1 MKIAQFQYTDLKG
14 KTSQK
19 QVLVIQEPTDKMS
32 GIDIS
37 ELSTEAQ
44 AIFAAQYAEL
54 FDEFKEKVLLLQK
67 SHDLLFR
74 YRNYI
79 PEKMSSLETEN
90 V

>member
-19 QVLVIQEPTDKMS
+19 QVLVIQEPTDKLS

-44 AIFAAQYAEL
+44 AVFAAQYSEL
-54 FDEFKEKVLLLQK
+54 FDEFKEKVLALQK
-67 SHDLLFR
+67 SHDLHFR

-79 PEKMSSLETEN
+79 PEKMSNLETED

>member
-19 QVLVIQEPTDKMS
+19 QVLVVQEPTDKLS

-37 ELSTEAQ
+37 ELCAEAQ
-44 AIFAAQYAEL
+44 AVFAAQYAEL
-54 FDEFKEKVLLLQK
+54 FDEFKEKVLALQK
-67 SHDLLFR
+67 SHDLHFR
-74 YRNYI
+74 YRNYLPQGI
-79 PEKMSSLETEN
+79 SNLETES